1 MKKIFTVAGVLLCC
15 ISLAGCGKNDISLT
29 TEQNDLVAEY
39 IAGTLLKYSYENE
52 WKYQKLNS
60 AGNTYTGT
68 GNKNTTQV
76 TQQSTQ
82 AAGDSVQQTTQ
93 ASQSQSTTQGS
104 MQGTSS
110 QGTAS
115 SSASADLLAGL
126 PEALG
131 LNGVTLTYK
140 DYVTG
145 SSYPADSYSVSVPAQ
160 SGCEVV
166 AVELKITN
174 TSGSD
179 ITLNSS
185 GSAVIKLTTGGKSVN
200 NSASL
205 LKNDI
210 TALKNYKLSSGES
223 KDVVIIFQVKESDA
237 NSIAGSVMS
246 ATSSGT
252 SLGSLTIN

>member
-1 MKKIFTVAGVLLCC
+1 MKKIFTVACVLLCC

-76 TQQSTQ
+76 TQQ
-82 AAGDSVQQTTQ
+82 TTQ
-93 ASQSQSTTQGS
+93 TSQSQSTTQGATQS
-104 MQGTSS
+104 ASS
-110 QGTAS
+110 QGTTSSPAS
-115 SSASADLLAGL
+115 ENLLTGL

-185 GSAVIKLTTGGKSVN
+185 GSIAIKLTTGGKSVN

>member
-1 MKKIFTVAGVLLCC
+1 MKKIFTVACVLLCC

-76 TQQSTQ
+76 TQQ
-82 AAGDSVQQTTQ
+82 TTQ
-93 ASQSQSTTQGS
+93 VSQSQSTTQGATHS
-104 MQGTSS
+104 ASS
-110 QGTAS
+110 QGTTSSPAS
-115 SSASADLLAGL
+115 ENLLTGL

-185 GSAVIKLTTGGKSVN
+185 GSIAIKLTTGGKSVN

>member
-1 MKKIFTVAGVLLCC
+1 MKKIFTVACVLLCC

-76 TQQSTQ
+76 TQQ
-82 AAGDSVQQTTQ
+82 TTQ
-93 ASQSQSTTQGS
+93 ASQSQSTTQGATQS
-104 MQGTSS
+104 ASS
-110 QGTAS
+110 QGTTSSPAS
-115 SSASADLLAGL
+115 ENLLTGL

-185 GSAVIKLTTGGKSVN
+185 GSIAIKLTTGGKSVN

-210 TALKNYKLSSGES
+210 TALKNYKISSGES

>member
-1 MKKIFTVAGVLLCC
+1 MKKIFTVACVLLCC

-76 TQQSTQ
+76 TQQ
-82 AAGDSVQQTTQ
+82 TTQ
-93 ASQSQSTTQGS
+93 VSQSQSTTQGATHS
-104 MQGTSS
+104 ASS
-110 QGTAS
+110 QGTTSSPAS
-115 SSASADLLAGL
+115 ENLLTGL

-185 GSAVIKLTTGGKSVN
+185 GSIAVKLTTGGKSVN